1 MPKMRTFK
9 FTEGEDTKT
18 VDAVSYKKA
27 VKSYQSSSK
36 GNVVHVE
43 WPGSKGGTFEKDQKL
58 PLGRSKKMRQIST
71 DVTMVLQAKQRRAW
85 SNM

>member
-1 MPKMRTFK
+1 MRTFK
-9 FTEGEDTKT
+9 FTEGEETKT

-36 GNVVHVE
+36 GNVVHVK

-58 PLGRSKKMRQIST
+58 PLGRSKKMR
-71 DVTMVLQAKQRRAW
+71 
-85 SNM
+85 

>member
-1 MPKMRTFK
+1 MRTFK

-71 DVTMVLQAKQRRAW
+71 DVTMVLRAKQRRAW

>member
-9 FTEGEDTKT
+9 FTEGEETKT

-43 WPGSKGGTFEKDQKL
+43 WPGSKGGTFEKNQKL
-58 PLGRSKKMRQIST
+58 PLGRSKKMR
-71 DVTMVLQAKQRRAW
+71 
-85 SNM
+85 

>member
-1 MPKMRTFK
+1 MRTFK

>member
-1 MPKMRTFK
+1 MRTFK
-9 FTEGEDTKT
+9 FTEGDETKT

-43 WPGSKGGTFEKDQKL
+43 WPGSKGGTFEKNQKL
-58 PLGRSKKMRQIST
+58 PLGRSKKMRQISNVGT
-71 DVTMVLQAKQRRAW
+71 WGPQP
-85 SNM
+85 SNVELGLNM